1 MTDTE
6 SKRAMGQTAS
16 RTVLQLEQ
24 VGYKITLSYLGH
36 DRVEHDDDDYRC
48 IYELQRGESAITT
61 IPTIIPNQVR
71 STDTHEDDDK
81 AAKPYED
88 DGDNTNPRSDQIY
101 RLMVTDNHG
110 TRSADTDDRG
120 GLLGRDGSPSGDE
133 ESKPEN
139 YAVERGGKPDW
150 MPDVH
155 PVVPLRITV
164 RKTVGRVPVNLDTIV
179 KVLCRIKDPREEFDQ
194 NQGNPRD
201 FLEAFF
207 AEYNREQDDPD
218 EGDDNCPLTFS
229 GIRDPDSDHS
239 GVKASDVLGVI
250 PYEDPPP
257 ADTPDGETPATVD
270 FDDIEE
276 ATEGGEGNMGAV
288 FELTEAEEDGV
299 TVGVAD
305 VAFAP
310 YPAFGD
316 NYRFLLTVLD
326 ESDADIRDTEEHGAE
341 VELLDDADDRIA
353 KPRAYATGRIVL
365 WKRMNIKL
373 VVLGNRTQQTDINW
387 TDVENTYKREF
398 IEVVRP
404 DATTGYFNLRAE
416 QWITELKNE
425 FPATAD
431 QNALDA
437 IAAAPAPNDLNTVY
451 GRYFFPTH
459 LTDNYDRNRLSAAI
473 VNITRTVIEHAC
485 DNTTP
490 RLLYPGSTDAK
501 KQGPEVRE
509 RDSAG
514 FFIFLVRRLGSP
526 TAPAASVRIG
536 NLLGS
541 SFGDRMFWFANTALH
556 PNAAVDLTT
565 QTLSH
570 EMGHAQYLRHSHT
583 QGPIAGFGGGGDQ
596 ARWFAAPPASGPA
609 PSAVNIRFFDS
620 RHNNQ
625 ILDHDQADAFN
636 CLMSYTAP
644 DALKPPFC
652 GMCTLTLR
660 FYDRVEI
667 QSEDEYQEQIMQGHD
682 PASIA
687 RAGISSSDVWTLR
700 EPPVVDGTPKLPDLR
715 VGRSMIIVC
724 VGVEFD
730 YNVSSTATRKA
741 RVNLT
746 CCDDDP
752 LSLWSQSGSGAVR
765 LRLGRNTRR
774 PIYLRVTGRTA
785 GTVTLSFAKSG
796 LEATA
801 EIEVTE

>member
-1 MTDTE
+1 
-6 SKRAMGQTAS
+6 MGQTAS
-16 RTVLQLEQ
+16 RTVLQLQQ

-48 IYELQRGESAITT
+48 VYELQRGESAITT
-61 IPTIIPNQVR
+61 IPYIIPNQVR
-71 STDTHEDDDK
+71 NDQTHEDDDK

-88 DGDNTNPRSDQIY
+88 EGDNTNPRNDQIY
-101 RLMVTDNHG
+101 RLMITDNHG
-110 TRSADTDDRG
+110 MRSADSS
-120 GLLGRDGSPSGDE
+120 LLGRGGNPDGDE
-133 ESKPEN
+133 ESKPAN
-139 YAVERGGKPDW
+139 YEVERGGKPDW
-150 MPDVH
+150 MPDIK

-164 RKTVGRVPVNLDTIV
+164 RKTVGRVPVDLDTTV
-179 KVLCRIKDPREEFDQ
+179 KVLCRIKDPVEEFDQ

-201 FLEAFF
+201 FLEGFF
-207 AEYNREQDDPD
+207 AQYNREQDDPD
-218 EGDDNCPLTFS
+218 EGDDNCQDTF
-229 GIRDPDSDHS
+229 GGVRDPDSDNP
-239 GVKASDVLGVI
+239 GVKATDVLGVI

-257 ADTPDGETPATVD
+257 ADTPDGEDPATVQ
-270 FDDIEE
+270 FDDIED
-276 ATEGGEGNMGAV
+276 ATEGGENNMGAV

-305 VAFAP
+305 VAFRP

-326 ESDADIRDTEEHGAE
+326 ESDNDIRDTEEHGAE
-341 VELLDDADDRIA
+341 VELLGDADDRIA
-353 KPRAYATGRIVL
+353 KPRAYTTGRIVI

-373 VVLGNRTQQTDINW
+373 VVLANRTQQSDISW
-387 TDVENTYKREF
+387 TDVENTYKRAF

-404 DATTGYFNLRAE
+404 DATTGFFTLRAE

-451 GRYFFPTH
+451 GQYFFPQH
-459 LTDNYDRNRLSAAI
+459 LTDNYTRNRLSAAI
-473 VNITRTVIEHAC
+473 RNITRTVIEHAC
-485 DNTTP
+485 DNTSP
-490 RLLYPGSTDAK
+490 RLLYPGSADGRR
-501 KQGPEVRE
+501 QGTEVRE
-509 RDSAG
+509 RNSEG

-536 NLLGS
+536 NLLGA
-541 SFGDRMFWFANTALH
+541 SFGDRMFWFANTRVH
-556 PNAAVDLTT
+556 PNADVDLTT

-570 EMGHAQYLRHSHT
+570 EMGHAQYLRHAHT

-609 PSAVNIRFFDS
+609 PSAVNIRLFDS
-620 RHNNQ
+620 RKNNQ

-667 QSEDEYQEQIMQGHD
+667 QDEDEYQEEIMGGHD
-682 PASIA
+682 PAAIVRVSISGSG
-687 RAGISSSDVWTLR
+687 RWTLR
-700 EPPVVDGTPKLPDLR
+700 EPPTVDGTPKLPDLQ
-715 VGRSMIIVC
+715 VGRSMLIAC
-724 VGVEFD
+724 VGAEFD
-730 YNVSSTATRKA
+730 YNVTSTATRKA
-741 RVNLT
+741 RVNLS
-746 CCDDDP
+746 CCDDNP
-752 LSLWSQSGSGAVR
+752 SNLWSQSGDGEVR
-765 LRLGRNTRR
+765 IATRSHGGVPTHIR
-774 PIYLRVTGRTA
+774 ITGRTA
-785 GTVTLSFAKSG
+785 GTATLSFAKSG
-796 LEATA
+796 VTASA
-801 EIEVTE
+801 EIEVTA